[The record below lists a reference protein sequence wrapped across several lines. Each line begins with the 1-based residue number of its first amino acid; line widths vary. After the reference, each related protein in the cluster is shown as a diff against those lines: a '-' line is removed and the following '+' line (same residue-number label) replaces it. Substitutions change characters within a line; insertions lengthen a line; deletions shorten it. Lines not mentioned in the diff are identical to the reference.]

1 MANLQPGESMNPTAR
16 FFDEIRSGLSR
27 VQVSQVRTTADIIA
41 QTLENGGIIHTFGTG
56 HSALLAQELFYR
68 AGGLVAVNPIL
79 DPKLGF
85 ECGAFASTAFERS
98 SEGAAELVAK
108 ADFRPGDAGI
118 VISNSG
124 RNPLPVEMALRMKS
138 AGLKVIALTNL
149 QQSQASESR
158 HSSGERLFEIAD
170 AVLDN
175 CCPWGD
181 AAVEIAGMPHRLG
194 PLSTILGAAIL
205 HAVILEATAQLA
217 MKGKPPATFM
227 SSNVGSL
234 TQEDLQHLATPY
246 QDRIRYYQSTG
257 NVS

>member
-27 VQVSQVRTTADIIA
+27 VQVSQVRATADIIA

-85 ECGAFASTAFERS
+85 E
-98 SEGAAELVAK
+98 GAAELVAK
-108 ADFRPGDAGI
+108 ADFRPEDAVI

-205 HAVILEATAQLA
+205 HAVILEAAAQLA